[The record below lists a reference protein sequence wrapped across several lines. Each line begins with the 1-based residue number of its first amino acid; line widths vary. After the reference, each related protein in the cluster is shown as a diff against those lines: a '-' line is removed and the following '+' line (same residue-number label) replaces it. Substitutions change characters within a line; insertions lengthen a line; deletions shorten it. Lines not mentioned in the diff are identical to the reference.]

1 MKAVQ
6 SNDYDNEIL
15 DYTGSPRHCVAVN
28 RGIES
33 DSKWQDDLQLDSH
46 KFHVQHSPDPWAVKR
61 QTRNT
66 GSSDHMYKVQMTK
79 QGGFKHTDF
88 SGAGTSGKVPL
99 PQVTTSK
106 AVSTTCDDHSTTSTT
121 DSSVIVSAAKYS
133 TG

>member
-6 SNDYDNEIL
+6 SNDYDNDEIL

-61 QTRNT
+61 QTQNT
-66 GSSDHMYKVQMTK
+66 STSYTKTSMFKSPFSHLNFIHMI
-79 QGGFKHTDF
+79 
-88 SGAGTSGKVPL
+88 
-99 PQVTTSK
+99 TTSK
-106 AVSTTCDDHSTTSTT
+106 AGSTTCDDHSTTSTT